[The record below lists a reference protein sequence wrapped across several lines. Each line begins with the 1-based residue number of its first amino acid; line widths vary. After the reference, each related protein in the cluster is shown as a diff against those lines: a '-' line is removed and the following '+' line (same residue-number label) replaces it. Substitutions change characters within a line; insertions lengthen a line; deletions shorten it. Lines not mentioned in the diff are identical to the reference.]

1 MPGFRTYR
9 QPDRR
14 DDTGGAHVTLFRT
27 KITQVES
34 EIAGLI
40 EILQRENVRRFLEI
54 GSRFGGS
61 LWRIA
66 NALPVGSV
74 VVSCDSGKGMG
85 GRKPGA
91 ADSLVQCIAELNR
104 IGYDAHLVVGDSHRA
119 QVINEVAEFAPFDA
133 VFIDGDHELAGVTLD
148 WQNFARMARI
158 VAFHDV
164 GWVKPDN
171 YVNSKVVEVPTLWND
186 LKARFRHKEFI
197 DYSTGATM
205 GIGVLWRT

>member
-1 MPGFRTYR
+1 M
-9 QPDRR
+9 
-14 DDTGGAHVTLFRT
+14 TLYTT

-40 EILQRENVRRFLEI
+40 AILQRENVRRFLEI

-66 NALPVGSV
+66 NALPVGSLI
-74 VVSCDSGKGMG
+74 VSCDSGKGMG

-91 ADSLVQCIAELNR
+91 PDSLVQCIAELNR
-104 IGYDAHLVVGDSHRA
+104 IGYRAHLVVGDSHRA
-119 QVINEVAEFAPFDA
+119 QTITDVAKFAPFDA
-133 VFIDGDHELAGVTLD
+133 AFIDGDHQLTGVTLD
-148 WQNFARMARI
+148 WQNFGRMARI

-164 GWVKPDN
+164 GWVKPEN
-171 YVNSKVVEVPTLWND
+171 YENSKEVEVPTLWNE
-186 LKARFRHKEFI
+186 LKEKFRHEEFI

-205 GIGVLWRT
+205 GIGVLWQT